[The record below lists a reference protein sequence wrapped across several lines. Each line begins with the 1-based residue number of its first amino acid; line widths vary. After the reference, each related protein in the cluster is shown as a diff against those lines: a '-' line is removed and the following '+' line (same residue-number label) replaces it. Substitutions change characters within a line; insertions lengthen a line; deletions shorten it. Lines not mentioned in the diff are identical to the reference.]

1 MVAMSTNDDD
11 NDDADEED
19 DSLKILDAP
28 AHLFKGA
35 QPVRIIDRQR
45 LDRPLAHGDTEI
57 TVGHASVAAPHTPPA
72 MRDRPRVCPHPY
84 LYSYPHPRPRPR
96 P

>member
-1 MVAMSTNDDD
+1 MTMVAISTNDDND
-11 NDDADEED
+11 DDADEED
-19 DSLKILDAP
+19 DSLQILDAP

-57 TVGHASVAAPHTPPA
+57 TVGHASVAAPHT
-72 MRDRPRVCPHPY
+72 RLVKRRRPK
-84 LYSYPHPRPRPR
+84 
-96 P
+96 